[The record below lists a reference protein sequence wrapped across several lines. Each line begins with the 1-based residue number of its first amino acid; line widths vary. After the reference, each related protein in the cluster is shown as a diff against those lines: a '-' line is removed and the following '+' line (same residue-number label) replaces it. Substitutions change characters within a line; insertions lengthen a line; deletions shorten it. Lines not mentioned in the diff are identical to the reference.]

1 MHLFEFLFN
10 DLSLLSQPKI
20 PFKVLETEDLR
31 NVNILN
37 NNDCKIA
44 IVNVNNMSASDGMVI
59 GNAWLSNK
67 RYKAGKVF
75 KLKQAQY

>member
-44 IVNVNNMSASDGMVI
+44 IVNVNNMSASSDGMVI
-59 GNAWLSNK
+59 GNAWLSK
-67 RYKAGKVF
+67 QMIQS
-75 KLKQAQY
+75 LKSF

>member
-1 MHLFEFLFN
+1 MTY
-10 DLSLLSQPKI
+10 LSLLSQPKI

-44 IVNVNNMSASDGMVI
+44 IVNVNNMSASSDGMVI
-59 GNAWLSNK
+59 GNA
-67 RYKAGKVF
+67 
-75 KLKQAQY
+75 

>member
-1 MHLFEFLFN
+1 MTY
-10 DLSLLSQPKI
+10 LSLLSQPKI

-67 RYKAGKVF
+67 WSKA
-75 KLKQAQY
+75 